1 MQVAANLATP
11 EALRARGYR
20 LLVVPW
26 AGRGGRWCAMVY
38 ADPARPW
45 RFAARAFGATTE
57 DAVRALLLDAA
68 DNREAIDDAR
78 SWTDLQVR

>member
-45 RFAARAFGATTE
+45 RFAARAFGETVEEVRETVEAWAT
-57 DAVRALLLDAA
+57 DQA
-68 DNREAIDDAR
+68 REGEC
-78 SWTDLQVR
+78 SNGQ